1 MRKTNSRI
9 ISLIL
14 ALALVFSMLPLS
26 IFAEGDAVSD
36 GRGTGKYANEEETLT
51 YDVEANEYLVANAAQ
66 SYTSVNDISAACNV
80 FVTEFDFRWNS
91 SSITAGDVV
100 SWIYFTNASGSRIT
114 ADGYRF
120 YLYTKND
127 SNSVTQMSLCINE
140 SKQTDADSNGIPDDA
155 VCSFNNGDWYNI
167 RFELEYQFDG
177 SDTGNYNIVRRVYI
191 DGELMF
197 SAMMAKKDA
206 SDNLAKGFVLSERKT
221 FEFDV
226 DNVYCNAVPGDAAPG
241 EGKYASEAETFD
253 SYANGYAT
261 YNATMLKKTYDA
273 GTIDTDDHFVYEM
286 DFKWNNY
293 SSSTDQGAV
302 YLRFYNSKGAVTF
315 SDSAQFLAIAVYG
328 NDAYF
333 GVYNRIN
340 KTGDSNDANGNGIY
354 DNFEWG
360 KMAKGEWYNIRL
372 EMFLIAYG
380 DSFTPVV
387 DIYVNNELV
396 KNDYYLYSG
405 KAVSDRAAS
414 WAPYE
419 MRFEAR
425 NGFNYNVDNLYAAPV
440 KAPASGEYADAEGTV
455 KDTVGYANSDATVAV
470 PGTDGYLSDE
480 ILVFESDIRFNATNY
495 TSATASKWAGAFSLT
510 DANGNINT
518 QSGRMGLFTN
528 GSKIVLGWNADCD
541 GWVLNED
548 GSVENALAELE
559 FLKWYNV
566 RYVYRHTVNSEGT
579 YDRVVEFYL
588 DGELIASKSDNPAT
602 GPVSELPDMT
612 AGFIWNRNSNFS
624 YSIANTYVGAL
635 DAKAIANGISYESI
649 DKALAAANN
658 GSTVKVLE
666 ALEVGTELTVP
677 GEKNIYVELHAAE
690 NAGHL
695 PALNQNVYTV
705 IENEYFEFLGGSLR
719 YEDAADG
726 STNIR
731 LGYRFTDK
739 FDFASNNWAWEYTL
753 GSRPSTQL
761 QGSAYNEEN
770 RNSNIVFTD
779 VDVANYDKDITV
791 RLGFTVNDGENLYI
805 VFDVARTYTVLGV
818 AEALMASD
826 TASAESKA
834 YAQTIID
841 AYNAANAE

>member
-36 GRGTGKYANEEETLT
+36 GRGTGKYYNSEETLH
-51 YDVEANEYLVANAAQ
+51 YDDEANGYHTVPAENFYFEINNPSANSNTITVLELDINMQALSSTNWSTCFYPKNAAGEDIGDQ
-66 SYTSVNDISAACNV
+66 SGRLTLSTIDGKIYISGNYGNTTASSAAAS
-80 FVTEFDFRWNS
+80 FDPETW
-91 SSITAGDVV
+91 V
-100 SWIYFTNASGSRIT
+100 
-114 ADGYRF
+114 
-120 YLYTKND
+120 
-127 SNSVTQMSLCINE
+127 
-140 SKQTDADSNGIPDDA
+140 
-155 VCSFNNGDWYNI
+155 NI
-167 RFELEYQFDG
+167 RYEIDNETF
-177 SDTGNYNIVRRVYI
+177 TRRVFLNNV
-191 DGELMF
+191 E
-197 SAMMAKKDA
+197 
-206 SDNLAKGFVLSERKT
+206 VLSESLSRSATADKVASQMYFYSRKDPVT
-221 FEFDV
+221 YI
-226 DNVYCNAVPGDAAPG
+226 DNVYAGTITKSAAPG
-241 EGKYASEAETFD
+241 EGKYANET
-253 SYANGYAT
+253 GT
-261 YNATMLKKTYDA
+261 LTYDDSTYGYYESDGSSYTVKPVNSYSNNTNIFVAEFDYRWDTA
-273 GTIDTDDHFVYEM
+273 GVTSDVTN
-286 DFKWNNY
+286 WL
-293 SSSTDQGAV
+293 
-302 YLRFYNSKGAVTF
+302 YLR
-315 SDSAQFLAIAVYG
+315 DSSGTEITNNIGRFCFGTTDGDLYLITNAGSGESFAI
-328 NDAYF
+328 NQ
-333 GVYNRIN
+333 
-340 KTGDSNDANGNGIY
+340 
-354 DNFEWG
+354 
-360 KMAKGEWYNIRL
+360 GEWHNIRL
-372 EMFLIAYG
+372 ENEFLCAENSTSATKIIQRAYIDG
-380 DSFTPVV
+380 V
-387 DIYVNNELV
+387 LV
-396 KNDYYLYSG
+396 YS
-405 KAVSDRAAS
+405 KYISTKTAVSVDTLAQIALSYRKTI
-414 WAPYE
+414 
-419 MRFEAR
+419 
-425 NGFNYNVDNLYAAPV
+425 NYDLDNLYCAFVNGGNV
-440 KAPASGEYADAEGTV
+440 KGNGEFADVEGAVTDTVEYANA
-455 KDTVGYANSDATVAV
+455 SATVAV
-470 PGTDGYLSDE
+470 PGTDGYVSDE
-480 ILVFESDIRFNATNY
+480 ILVFESDVRFNATNY
-495 TSATASKWAGAFSLT
+495 TSATTSKWAGAFSLT
-510 DANGNINT
+510 DVNGNINT
-518 QSGRMGLFTN
+518 ESSRMGIFTD
-528 GSKIVLGWNADCD
+528 GTKIVLGWNADCD
-541 GWVLNED
+541 GWALNED

-602 GPVSELPDMT
+602 GPVSALPDMT
-612 AGFIWNRNSNFS
+612 AGFIWNRNSNLS
-624 YSIANTYVGAL
+624 YSVANTYVGAL
-635 DAKAIANGISYESI
+635 DAKAIANGISYEST

-695 PALNQNVYTV
+695 PGLNQNVYTV

-791 RLGFTVNDGENLYI
+791 RLGFTVSDGETLYI
-805 VFDVARTYTVLGV
+805 VFDAARTYTVLGV
-818 AEALMASD
+818 AEALVASD